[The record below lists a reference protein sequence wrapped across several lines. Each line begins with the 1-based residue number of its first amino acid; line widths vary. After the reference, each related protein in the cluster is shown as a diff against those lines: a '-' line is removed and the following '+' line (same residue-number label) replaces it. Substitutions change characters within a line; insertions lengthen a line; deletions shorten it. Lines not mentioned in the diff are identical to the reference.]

1 MKQLFRDQIPESMRK
16 QLNDARFVK
25 IEGGPLESKISACG
39 NDPIEVDKTG
49 NGTLYRIDERGPSG
63 DMSA

>member
-16 QLNDARFVK
+16 QLAGVRFVK
-25 IEGGPLESKISACG
+25 IEGGPLESKISSSG

-49 NGTLYRIDERGPSG
+49 NGTLYRIDER
-63 DMSA
+63 DA